1 MYGANTIPFVV
12 VNHTAEGVN
21 RLDFL
26 QLTAYWKLTFVSV
39 RLSTAKAVTTNKL
52 ASMFVFVNYRII
64 FLNSKQLKAHN
75 DTRRFTVND
84 FLETVACL
92 FAFVVI
98 AAPVVGFVWFM
109 RYIKLKERKALIE
122 YGFYEEKLS

>member
-1 MYGANTIPFVV
+1 M
-12 VNHTAEGVN
+12 
-21 RLDFL
+21 
-26 QLTAYWKLTFVSV
+26 
-39 RLSTAKAVTTNKL
+39 
-52 ASMFVFVNYRII
+52 
-64 FLNSKQLKAHN
+64 
-75 DTRRFTVND
+75 ND

-98 AAPVVGFVWFM
+98 AAPVVGFVWIM